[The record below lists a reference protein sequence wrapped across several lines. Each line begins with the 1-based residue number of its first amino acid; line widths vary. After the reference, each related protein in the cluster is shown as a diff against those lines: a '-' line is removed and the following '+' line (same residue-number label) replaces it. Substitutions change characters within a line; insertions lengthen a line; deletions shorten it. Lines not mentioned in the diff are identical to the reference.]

1 MVAFPGSPF
10 CIHQQGKAVFKRKCA
25 DLVVR
30 ELRGKGFGHDP
41 EMHFLQFSCRF
52 IRQHALF
59 PPLVI
64 LSAACKTVLLRL
76 VLWLDSFF

>member
-1 MVAFPGSPF
+1 MVAFPGGPL
-10 CIHQQGKAVFKRKCA
+10 CIHQQGKTVFKRKCA

-30 ELRGKGFGHDP
+30 ELRGKGSGHDP

-64 LSAACKTVLLRL
+64 LGAACKTVLLCL
-76 VLWLDSFF
+76 IL